1 MTTTV
6 ERPPTET
13 GAARL
18 RKEDRHLLVGQTTW
32 TDNIRLPGMAHIAMV
47 RSPFAHARIT
57 SVDTADARSAPG
69 VLAVYSGADLAEVQG
84 GLPCAWSVV
93 PDQRA
98 PNHPSMAVD
107 TVNFAGEIVALV
119 VARTP
124 AEARDAADLVDVD
137 YDPLP
142 AVLDLAD
149 AARDVQVVYPDLGTN
164 VSAVWT
170 FDSAEAGTGGSV
182 DDAIAAARTDGV
194 VIEREFRQQRLIP
207 AFMEPRSI
215 AVDPRGDKL
224 TVWSSTQ
231 VPHFVRIFLSLV
243 LDIPESKIRVIAPD
257 VGGGFGGKLQ
267 FTPEEVLTVIAARR
281 TGRPCKY
288 TETRTESLMAAH
300 HGRDQIQRLTL
311 AADRDGTVTGLKIEL
326 VVNMGAYLGLVGS
339 AIPILGAFMYNGCYK
354 FSAYQLTCTNVFTNQ
369 AWTDAYRGAGR
380 PEATF
385 AVERMMDELA
395 AALGVDP
402 LEIRER
408 NWIRRDD
415 FPFTTVAGL
424 TYDSGD
430 YEAATAKAKDLFGYD
445 DLRAE
450 QQRRRDEMDRIQLG
464 IGVSTYTEMCGLA
477 PSRWLGEQGYVAG
490 GWDHASIRMLPT
502 GKVEVVTGTSPHGQG
517 HDTAWSQIV
526 ADRLGVPF
534 DDIDVL
540 HGDTQVATRGLDT
553 YGSRSLVVGGMAV
566 VAAVDKVI
574 EKARPIAA
582 HLMEANPD
590 DLEFVD
596 GRFAVRGTD
605 KGMGIG
611 EVAFAVLQAHNM
623 PAGVEPSLDADAT
636 FDPTTFSYPHGTH
649 LCAVEV
655 DTETGVV
662 RLRSY
667 VCVDDVG
674 KVVNPMIVEGQ
685 IHGGVVQGVAQ
696 ALFEEAVYN
705 DDGTLVT
712 STFTDYLVPSAP
724 DLVSIT
730 TERTESPATTNE
742 LGVKGVGETGT
753 IASTP
758 AVVNAVV
765 DALRPMGVADIA
777 MPASPE
783 RVWKAIRAARAP
795 EQASS
800 RGGAA

>member
-1 MTTTV
+1 V
-6 ERPPTET
+6 RYEGELV
-13 GAARL
+13 AAVAAL
-18 RKEDRHLLVGQTTW
+18 TPE
-32 TDNIRLPGMAHIAMV
+32 IA
-47 RSPFAHARIT
+47 
-57 SVDTADARSAPG
+57 
-69 VLAVYSGADLAEVQG
+69 
-84 GLPCAWSVV
+84 
-93 PDQRA
+93 QRA
-98 PNHPSMAVD
+98 CELIEVEYEELEVVYDIEAALQPGAPLLHEQWAEYGASEDVVRDGNDCSRS
-107 TVNFAGEIVALV
+107 TIVKG
-119 VARTP
+119 
-124 AEARDAADLVDVD
+124 DVD
-137 YDPLP
+137 AGMGQADVLVRERYVADMSH
-142 AVLDLAD
+142 AVPIEPH
-149 AARDVQVVYPDLGTN
+149 AAVAQ
-164 VSAVWT
+164 W
-170 FDSAEAGTGGSV
+170 
-182 DDAIAAARTDGV
+182 
-194 VIEREFRQQRLIP
+194 Q
-207 AFMEPRSI
+207 
-215 AVDPRGDKL
+215 GDKV

-243 LDIPESKIRVIAPD
+243 LDIPESRVRVIAPD

-311 AADRDGTVTGLKIEL
+311 AADRDGTVSGLKIEL

-395 AALGVDP
+395 ATLGVDP

-430 YEAATAKAKDLFGYD
+430 YAAATAKAKDLFGYD

-450 QQRRRDEMDRIQLG
+450 QQRRRDEGDRVQLG

-574 EKARPIAA
+574 DKARPIAA

-636 FDPTTFSYPHGTH
+636 FDPTAFSYPHGTH

-765 DALRPMGVADIA
+765 DALRPMGVDDIA

-783 RVWKAIRAARAP
+783 RVWKAIRAARASG
-795 EQASS
+795 QASS
-800 RGGAA
+800 QGGAA